1 MAEVTLVPSIGPFG
15 VVAGVVLTILA
26 GLLIEQLVHYT
37 SWRFQRAAVGVA
49 AIFAPIITSSPELAI
64 FTVALLRGQVEI
76 AWGSIVA
83 QPFMAA
89 TVIYPVVIAVSLA
102 AWALGWRRYRLPH
115 VHRIVAVPL
124 LVFTIPLLPIL
135 FLHPERYGIY
145 GQLYGVLLLVLYF
158 VYAKFMLR
166 EEEVKKAGSSLW
178 LRNPVLQTVAAV
190 VAMAFGAEWMVGGI
204 KELGA
209 SLGLDKLAL
218 SVILVPVATVIPE
231 SIVGL
236 IFIAKGRDDEGVGV
250 IVGEK
255 ALYSTF
261 YPGLAM
267 ALGVYS
273 LEPAAAT
280 ALTIAIIVSV
290 FEVVAIWFGYFG
302 LTAPIGLGGYVYYVA
317 CYTLHMACPQLGG
330 FT

>member
-1 MAEVTLVPSIGPFG
+1 MAEVALVPDIGAVG
-15 VVAGVVLTILA
+15 VVAGIVLTLLA
-26 GLLIEQLVHYT
+26 GVLIEQLVHYI
-37 SWRFQRAAVGVA
+37 SWRYQRAAVGVA
-49 AIFAPIITSSPELAI
+49 AIFAPILTSSPELAV
-64 FTVALLRGQVEI
+64 FTVALLRGQMEI

-89 TVIYPVVIAVSLA
+89 TVIYPFIILTSIG
-102 AWALGWRRYRLPH
+102 AWALGRRRYKIPH

-135 FLHPERYGIY
+135 FLHPERYGVY
-145 GQLYGVLLLVLYF
+145 GQLYGLLLLALYF
-158 VYAKFMLR
+158 IYAKFMLR
-166 EEEVKKAGSSLW
+166 EEEVEKAGVTLW
-178 LRNPVLQTVAAV
+178 LRNPVLQTVVAV
-190 VAMAFGAEWMVGGI
+190 LAMGFGAEWLVGGI
-204 KELGA
+204 KALGA

-218 SVILVPVATVIPE
+218 SVILVPIATVVPE

-236 IFIAKGRDDEGVGV
+236 IFIAKGRDDEGVSV

-280 ALTIAIIVSV
+280 ALTIAIIVSI

-302 LTAPIGLGGYVYYVA
+302 LTAPIGLAGYLYYVA
-317 CYTLHMACPQLGG
+317 CYTLHMPCPQLI
-330 FT
+330 

>member
-1 MAEVTLVPSIGPFG
+1 MVTLGPFG
-15 VVAGVVLTILA
+15 VLPGIVLTILS
-26 GLLIEQLVHYT
+26 GLLIEQLVHYI
-37 SWRFQRAAVGVA
+37 SWRYQRAAVGVA

-64 FTVALLRGQVEI
+64 FVLALYYGYVEI

-83 QPFMAA
+83 QPFMAS
-89 TVIYPVVIAVSLA
+89 TVIYPVVVMTALA
-102 AWALGWRRYRLPH
+102 TWALGMRRYRLPH

-135 FLHPERYGIY
+135 FLHPERYGTY
-145 GQLYGVLLLVLYF
+145 GQLYGLGLLAVYFLY
-158 VYAKFMLR
+158 ARFMLR
-166 EEEVKKAGSSLW
+166 EEEVEKAAGRLW
-178 LRNPVLQTVAAV
+178 LRHPALQTVAA
-190 VAMAFGAEWMVGGI
+190 MATIYLGAEWIVDGI

-209 SLGLDKLAL
+209 AFGLDKLAL
-218 SVILVPVATVIPE
+218 SVVLVPIATVVPE

-236 IFIAKGRDDEGVGV
+236 IFIAKGKDDEGVGV

-280 ALTIAIIVSV
+280 ALTMAVVVSLLEAAAV
-290 FEVVAIWFGYFG
+290 WFGYFG
-302 LTAPIGLGGYVYYVA
+302 LTAPIGLAGYLYY
-317 CYTLHMACPQLGG
+317 LHNVLGL
-330 FT
+330 

>member
-1 MAEVTLVPSIGPFG
+1 
-15 VVAGVVLTILA
+15 LTILA
-26 GLLIEQLVHYT
+26 GLLIEQLVHYM

-49 AIFAPIITSSPELAI
+49 AIFVPIITSSPELAM
-64 FTVALLRGQVEI
+64 FTVALLGAGGDRLGLHRGSALHGGYRDIPRGYSRQL
-76 AWGSIVA
+76 G
-83 QPFMAA
+83 
-89 TVIYPVVIAVSLA
+89 

-115 VHRIVAVPL
+115 VRRRVAVPL

-204 KELGA
+204 KELGTA
-209 SLGLDKLAL
+209 LGLDKLAL

-236 IFIAKGRDDEGVGV
+236 IFIAKGEDDEGVVV

-267 ALGVYS
+267 AFGVYS

-280 ALTIAIIVSV
+280 ALTIAIIVSM
-290 FEVVAIWFGYFG
+290 FEIVAIRFGYFG

-317 CYTLHMACPQLGG
+317 CYTLQMPCPQLGG
-330 FT
+330 FA

>member
-1 MAEVTLVPSIGPFG
+1 MAEVSIVPSIGPFG
-15 VVAGVVLTILA
+15 VVAGIVLTILA
-26 GLLIEQLVHYT
+26 GLLIEQLVHYM

-49 AIFAPIITSSPELAI
+49 AIFAPIITSAPELAI

-89 TVIYPVVIAVSLA
+89 TVIYPIVVGVSLA
-102 AWALGWRRYRLPH
+102 AWALGRRIHKIPH
-115 VHRIVAVPL
+115 VHRIVAVPF
-124 LVFTIPLLPIL
+124 LVFSIPLIPIL

-145 GQLYGVLLLVLYF
+145 GQLYGVFLLVLYF
-158 VYAKFMLR
+158 SYAKFMLR
-166 EEEVKKAGSSLW
+166 EEEVEGAGVALW
-178 LRNPVLQTVAAV
+178 LRNPALQVVAAV
-190 VAMAFGAEWMVGGI
+190 FAMAFGAEWMVSGI

-218 SVILVPVATVIPE
+218 SVVLVPIATVVPE

-236 IFIAKGRDDEGVGV
+236 IFIAKGRDDEGISV

-255 ALYSTF
+255 ALYGTF

-267 ALGVYS
+267 VLGVYS

-280 ALTIAIIVSV
+280 ALVIAIILSLLQ
-290 FEVVAIWFGYFG
+290 VATIWFGYFG
-302 LTAPIGLGGYVYYVA
+302 LTAPIGLAGYLYYIA
-317 CYTLHMACPQLGG
+317 CYTLHTTCPQ
-330 FT
+330 FI

>member
-1 MAEVTLVPSIGPFG
+1 MAEVSLVPSIGPFG
-15 VVAGVVLTILA
+15 VAAGIVLTILA
-26 GLLIEQLVHYT
+26 GLLIEQLVHYM

-64 FTVALLRGQVEI
+64 FMVALLRGQAEI

-102 AWALGWRRYRLPH
+102 AWVLGRRRHKIPH

-124 LVFTIPLLPIL
+124 LAFTLPLIPIL
-135 FLHPERYGIY
+135 FLHPERYGVY
-145 GQLYGVLLLVLYF
+145 GQLYGVFLLVLYF
-158 VYAKFMLR
+158 LYARFMLK
-166 EEEVKKAGSSLW
+166 EEKVEAAGSALW
-178 LRNPVLQTVAAV
+178 LRNPAIQTLVAIL
-190 VAMAFGAEWMVGGI
+190 AMAFGAEWMVSGI

-218 SVILVPVATVIPE
+218 SVVLVPIATVVPE

-236 IFIAKGRDDEGVGV
+236 IFIARGRDDEGISV

-255 ALYSTF
+255 ALYGTF

-267 ALGVYS
+267 ALGVYT
-273 LEPAAAT
+273 LEPAAAI
-280 ALTIAIIVSV
+280 ALSIAIVVS
-290 FEVVAIWFGYFG
+290 FLEIAAIWFGYFG
-302 LTAPIGLGGYVYYVA
+302 LTAPIGLAGYIYYVA
-317 CYTLHMACPQLGG
+317 CYTLHMSCPQPG